1 MCFVTVLNIPDVRFV
16 LNTIHSTLRRSR
28 RVPEPLHV
36 TRRDANP
43 ILDSGSRVGR
53 RVYHARLF
61 TRPYAATE
69 TAGPGGEARCGDEP
83 RTDGPPSARW
93 PSRRGERD
101 RRDAKRDAGAWLC
114 VLSPLRPV
122 SRGSVYV
129 RAKIG
134 AKHFLMSGTTPL
146 HDFEMKAAQYILSNS

>member
-1 MCFVTVLNIPDVRFV
+1 MYLN
-16 LNTIHSTLRRSR
+16 HYTL
-28 RVPEPLHV
+28 
-36 TRRDANP
+36 TRRDAESALNP
-43 ILDSGSRVGR
+43 TFWPS
-53 RVYHARLF
+53 ARASALF

-114 VLSPLRPV
+114 VCASC
-122 SRGSVYV
+122 
-129 RAKIG
+129 
-134 AKHFLMSGTTPL
+134 
-146 HDFEMKAAQYILSNS
+146 

>member
-1 MCFVTVLNIPDVRFV
+1 MV
-16 LNTIHSTLRRSR
+16 
-28 RVPEPLHV
+28 
-36 TRRDANP
+36 
-43 ILDSGSRVGR
+43 
-53 RVYHARLF
+53 

-101 RRDAKRDAGAWLC
+101 RRDAKRDAGAWLRPP
-114 VLSPLRPV
+114 LSRR

-146 HDFEMKAAQYILSNS
+146 HDFEMKAAKYIVKFIRVASVGE